1 MSVGSIGFDTTE
13 IRAFA
18 RQVQGADKIVMNEL
32 ATAFDESGTLILS
45 GARGN
50 IHNKT
55 GALSASGKSKTRVA
69 ATFVVTIV
77 KFAAYRSGFNYAAA
91 VEWGRGPVFAR
102 RAKFLRFEIGGQV
115 FFRKIVGPAKAQHFL
130 GRSFDRN
137 QSAVA
142 QKVDAA
148 AARIVARVLR

>member
-55 GALSASGKSKTRVA
+55 GALSASGSSKTRVA

-77 KFAAYRSGFNYAAA
+77 KFTAKHAKWI
-91 VEWGRGPVFAR
+91 EWGRGPVFAR

-115 FFRKIVGPAKAQHFL
+115 FFRKSVGPAKAQHFL

>member
-1 MSVGSIGFDTTE
+1 MSAGSIGFDTTE

-32 ATAFDESGTLILS
+32 STAFTQSGTKILT

-55 GALSASGKSKTRVA
+55 GALSGSGSSKTNVSSRLII
-69 ATFVVTIV
+69 TIV
-77 KFAAYRSGFNYAAA
+77 RFTAKHAKW
-91 VEWGRGPVFAR
+91 VEWGRGPVFAK

-115 FFRKIVGPAKAQHFL
+115 LFRKSVGPAKAQRFL
-130 GRSFDRN
+130 GRSFDSN
-137 QSAVA
+137 KASVIAA
-142 QKVDAA
+142 VDAA
-148 AARIVARVLR
+148 AARIVARVLA